1 MRAIVTGG
9 VGSLGMYLVQRL
21 AREGNTV
28 VVYDNQMKSG
38 ASRNEGLL
46 EGVPGVE
53 SLMVDCLEVRDYGPA
68 DVIFHLAG
76 DCSAPRSLVDPVR
89 SFRLNAMM
97 TCCVLEA
104 ARKQMT
110 PVVYTSSVRAYPNKA
125 GQRTIYGLGKWVGDL
140 LATEYARTFG
150 LPTISDRLGAM
161 YGIYQHGTSES
172 GWLAWFVTAMVEGLP
187 LELHGGGTQQRDC
200 LHCEDAAR
208 LLITQARYLMDTRD
222 CSGDTFNVG
231 GGRENF
237 VALIEVLH
245 YLRDKHGYSMDHVV
259 TTAARHADVPGRPAR
274 NAFVEGAFRWKP
286 TTSIWDGID
295 ELVEAAQ
302 NAQT

>member
-9 VGSLGMYLVQRL
+9 LGSLGTYLVRRL
-21 AREGNTV
+21 AREGNQV
-28 VVYDNQMKSG
+28 DVYDNLTKSG
-38 ASRNEGLL
+38 TSRNQDLL
-46 EGVPGVE
+46 KDLPGVE
-53 SLMVDCLEVRDYGPA
+53 ICLADCLRVRMFPAA

-110 PVVYTSSVRAYPNKA
+110 PVVYTSSVRAYPNEE
-125 GQRTIYGLGKWVGDL
+125 GQRTIYGLGKLVGDL

-172 GWLAWFVTAMVEGLP
+172 GWLAWFVTAMVQQLP
-187 LELHGGGTQQRDC
+187 LELHGGGTQKRDC
-200 LHCEDAAR
+200 LHCEDAAE
-208 LLITQARYLMDTRD
+208 LLIAQAHYLMDTRD
-222 CSGDTFNVG
+222 CSGETYNVG
-231 GGRENF
+231 GGVDNF
-237 VALIEVLH
+237 VALIDVLH
-245 YLRDKHGYSMDHVV
+245 YLRDKHGYSMEHVV
-259 TTAARHADVPGRPAR
+259 TTASRHADVPGSPAR
-274 NAFVEGAFRWKP
+274 NDYVEGAFGWKP
-286 TTSIWDGID
+286 TTRIWDGID